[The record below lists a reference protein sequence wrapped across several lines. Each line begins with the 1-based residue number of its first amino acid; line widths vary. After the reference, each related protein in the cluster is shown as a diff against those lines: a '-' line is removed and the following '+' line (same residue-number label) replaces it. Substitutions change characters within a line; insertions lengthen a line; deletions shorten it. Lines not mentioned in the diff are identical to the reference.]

1 MAKIKSNR
9 IQAQGRKQAT
19 LVAVCVSTFMLP
31 LDYTV
36 VAVALHDIQRDLNA
50 SFTDLQW
57 IINGYTLTFAAFL
70 LAGGALA
77 DLFGR
82 RRLFTIGM
90 VVFMLSSLLCGIA
103 VAPLMLN
110 LARGSQG
117 IGAALMFS
125 ASLPLLVQ
133 EFQGSERA
141 RAFGIF
147 GAVVGIGAANGP
159 FLGGIVISSFG
170 WRWAFLI
177 NVPVTAAVIGLT
189 LLKVAESSNPNAHGI
204 DWGGFITFTSSC
216 FLLIFALISGNEMG
230 WNSPL
235 IVGALVGTGLL
246 LAFFVFVEMHCNYPM
261 FDLTLFRN
269 PTFIGV
275 SIPPLVLSISFW
287 GIFLYFP
294 LYYQSILNYSAL
306 QAGLAALPFALPLFV
321 MGPFGSLLAAR
332 LSSRVLLSV
341 GQLLVG
347 LGDLLLMI
355 ATPNSTWLAFA
366 AGALLSGTGT
376 GLING
381 EMSNVAMS
389 IVPIERS
396 GMASGINSTMRQVG
410 VALGFAGLGA
420 ILARQTS
427 NRFLHLIAHTTVAA
441 TGRDVELAN
450 MVVKG
455 DITGAIAS
463 LPPEVHTAFVD
474 VANASFFSGFQTI
487 ILVAATVAL
496 IGALATFALVR
507 R

>member
-1 MAKIKSNR
+1 MAEINLNR
-9 IQAQGRKQAT
+9 IQSQGRKQAT
-19 LVAVCVSTFMLP
+19 LIAVCISTFMLP

-36 VAVALHDIQRDLNA
+36 VAVALHAIQRELNA

-57 IINGYTLTFAAFL
+57 VINGYTLTFAAFL

-82 RRLFTIGM
+82 RRIFVVGM
-90 VVFMLSSLLCGIA
+90 VVFMLSSLFCGIA
-103 VAPLMLN
+103 ITPLMLN
-110 LARGSQG
+110 LARGLQG

-133 EFQGSERA
+133 EFQGTERT

-147 GAVVGIGAANGP
+147 GAVVGIGAASGP
-159 FLGGIVISSFG
+159 FLGGIAISSLG
-170 WRWAFLI
+170 WRWAFLL

-189 LLKVAESSNPNAHGI
+189 LLKVGESRDPTARGI
-204 DWGGFITFTSSC
+204 DWGGFITFTVSC

-230 WNSPL
+230 WNNPL
-235 IVGALVGTGLL
+235 IVMAFISTGLL
-246 LAFFVFVEMHCNYPM
+246 VALFGFIEMHQSYPM
-261 FDLTLFRN
+261 FDLTLFKN

-306 QAGLAALPFALPLFV
+306 QAGLAALPFAVPLFV
-321 MGPFGSLLAAR
+321 MGPVGSMLAAR

-355 ATPNSTWLAFA
+355 ASPNSTWLAFA
-366 AGALLSGTGT
+366 AGALLSGTGA

-427 NRFLHLIAHTTVAA
+427 NRFFHLIAHTTLAA

-455 DITGAIAS
+455 DITGAIVL
-463 LPPEVHTAFVD
+463 LPPEVHAAFVD
-474 VANASFFSGFQTI
+474 VANASFFNGFQTI